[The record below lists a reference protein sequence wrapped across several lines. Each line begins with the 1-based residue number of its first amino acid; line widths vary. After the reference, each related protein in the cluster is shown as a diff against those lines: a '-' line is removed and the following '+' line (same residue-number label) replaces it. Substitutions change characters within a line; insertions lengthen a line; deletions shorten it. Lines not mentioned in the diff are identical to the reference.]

1 MSPEVLTGLAMAAL
15 FVFAA
20 GLVTRPWWRGRA
32 ETAPDRKA
40 ANVAAYRLR
49 VAELEAEEAS
59 GLVPADEAAA
69 LRAELDARL
78 LREAGEASAA
88 PLPFEGRRLL
98 AVAVVSALLGLFAAG
113 WYVGGGSWRVQREIA
128 TADSAPKPQ
137 LDPQVVAMV
146 GKLAEQLKQKPDDP
160 EAWSMLGRS
169 YFVMQR
175 YAEAAQAYHEANAR
189 ATAPNVGWLTDE
201 SEALAFAGNREVS
214 GAAAELVARA
224 LALEPGYG
232 KALWYGGLAAAQ
244 AGKLEVARSRWQSLL
259 QQPGLPAPMRDAL
272 TERLATIDEA
282 LRGGPAAGAAPDG
295 EAADTAAA
303 PAAPGPGLAVEV
315 TLAPELAARVPP
327 GATLFVFAKAESGP
341 QMPLAVQRLPGA
353 KLPLSV
359 TLDDSMAMAPQLRL
373 SQFERYALTARLSA
387 AGGAQAQS
395 GDLEGRISASRAD
408 AGGAKLSLRIDHVV
422 P

>member
-1 MSPEVLTGLAMAAL
+1 MSPEVLTGLVMAAL
-15 FVFAA
+15 FVLAA
-20 GLVTRPWWRGRA
+20 ALVTRPWWRRHA

-49 VAELEAEEAS
+49 VGELEAETAS
-59 GLVPADEAAA
+59 GLIPPDEAEA
-69 LRAELDARL
+69 LRQELDARL
-78 LREAGEASAA
+78 LREAGEAAA
-88 PLPFEGRRLL
+88 EPAAAEGRRLL
-98 AVAVVSALLGLFAAG
+98 AVVVVSALLALFAAG
-113 WYVGGGSWRVQREIA
+113 WYVGGGSWRLQREIA

-137 LDPQVVAMV
+137 MDPQVVAMV
-146 GKLAEQLKQKPDDP
+146 AKLAEQLKQKPEDP

-214 GAAAELVARA
+214 GAAADLVERA

-244 AGKLEVARSRWQSLL
+244 AGRLDVARTRWQALL

-272 TERLATIDEA
+272 TERLASIDEA
-282 LRGGPAAGAAPDG
+282 LQGAVAAGASAEDAG
-295 EAADTAAA
+295 AATPAAA
-303 PAAPGPGLAVEV
+303 GPGLAVEV
-315 TLAPELAARVPP
+315 SLAPELAARVPA

-353 KLPLSV
+353 KLPLSLK
-359 TLDDSMAMAPQLRL
+359 LDDSMAMAPQLRL
-373 SQFERYALTARLSA
+373 SQFERYAVTARLSA
-387 AGGAQAQS
+387 SGGVQAQP

-408 AGGAKLSLRIDHVV
+408 AGGATLQLRIDHVV

>member
-1 MSPEVLTGLAMAAL
+1 MSPEVLTGLVMAAL
-15 FVFAA
+15 FVLAA
-20 GLVTRPWWRGRA
+20 ALVTRPWWRRQA
-32 ETAPDRKA
+32 AAAPDRKA

-49 VAELEAEEAS
+49 VGELEAEAAS
-59 GLVPADEAAA
+59 GLIPPDEAAA
-69 LRAELDARL
+69 LREELDARL
-78 LREAGEASAA
+78 LREASETTAEPAA
-88 PLPFEGRRLL
+88 AEGRRLL
-98 AVAVVSALLGLFAAG
+98 AVVVVSALLALFAAG

-137 LDPQVVAMV
+137 MDPQVVAMV
-146 GKLAEQLKQKPDDP
+146 GKLADQLKQKPDDP

-214 GAAAELVARA
+214 GAAAELVERA

-244 AGKLEVARSRWQSLL
+244 AGKLDVARTRWQALL

-282 LRGGPAAGAAPDG
+282 LQGAAAAGAS
-295 EAADTAAA
+295 ADDAGSTAA
-303 PAAPGPGLAVEV
+303 PAAAGPGLAVEV
-315 TLAPELAARVPP
+315 TLAPELASRVPA

-353 KLPLSV
+353 KLPLSL

-373 SQFERYALTARLSA
+373 SQFERYAVTARLSA
-387 AGGAQAQS
+387 SGGVQAQP

-408 AGGAKLSLRIDHVV
+408 AGGATLQLRIDHVV